1 MGARSPNPPV
11 GDLIIQSTMLRALS
25 SRSASDLPGTA
36 ELFERYG
43 QLVYVR
49 CRQIL
54 GEGEAADAVQEVFM
68 KVVEQR
74 GRFRGDAKPSTWLYG
89 IATLHCLQRLRN
101 RQRRQEKLEEVS
113 ELWPTDSGPGRAEE
127 RISVRRVLAEQSEE
141 LRLMVYLRC
150 VDELTVD
157 EVAAVVGRSRKTVG
171 KRVGAFLEGA
181 RVTLSADSVEGGA

>member
-1 MGARSPNPPV
+1 
-11 GDLIIQSTMLRALS
+11 MLRVFS
-25 SRSASDLPGTA
+25 SRNSFSLPGTG

-54 GEGEAADAVQEVFM
+54 GAEEAADAVQEVFM

-74 GRFRGDAKPSTWLYG
+74 SQFRGESKPSTWLYG
-89 IATLHCLQRLRN
+89 IATLYCLQRLRN
-101 RQRRQEKLEEVS
+101 RSRRRDKLAEAS
-113 ELWPTDSGPGRAEE
+113 ELWPRHTGPSFADE
-127 RISVRRVLAEQSEE
+127 RISLGRLLAEQSEE

-171 KRVGAFLEGA
+171 KHVSAFLAGA
-181 RVTLSADSVEGGA
+181 RATLSEDVSGSVS